1 MSLHRQLTEGSLC
14 TGTVNASLFV
24 LAEASANPC
33 LLGRLEFHA
42 SQHHSLW
49 YLEYDAGLERHAP
62 ILFQLIAGSE
72 VDAWLGALKGRF
84 TGTVIEA
91 ALPLEAL
98 ARHLRR
104 FGKAQAGRRRYFL
117 RLGDPQSLSLYVAS
131 LTYRPD
137 ILGRLFDN
145 GRVRRLYF
153 HDARTG
159 LALGAQPLFEQAEH
173 GSEREGCL
181 AWLPLRHEV
190 SG

>member
-1 MSLHRQLTEGSLC
+1 MKRSH
-14 TGTVNASLFV
+14 GT
-24 LAEASANPC
+24 C
-33 LLGRLEFHA
+33 
-42 SQHHSLW
+42 
-49 YLEYDAGLERHAP
+49 
-62 ILFQLIAGSE
+62 
-72 VDAWLGALKGRF
+72 
-84 TGTVIEA
+84 A
-91 ALPLEAL
+91 ALAK
-98 ARHLRR
+98 LR
-104 FGKAQAGRRRYFL
+104 QDDVVIFL